1 VSAVVSAAVALGPA
15 ELAEKPR
22 RARVVGFLNPA
33 GSTAKSTVAAALAQC
48 AAAAGRSVLAVDT
61 DPQANLTGWLG
72 GTRDTAGI
80 TQAVRAAAANDPA
93 AWPGVAAAEV
103 LADRT
108 RQVRRT
114 IQSTPA
120 RVDLIGADPGVRSLV
135 RGWAD
140 LRAETPELLLAETIA
155 AVAGGYD
162 LVVVDTKGD
171 LGVLAEAALRA
182 CDQVVGVA
190 TPTVKA
196 LEGLGLLRA
205 EAARIGAAR
214 LTAVIPVQIR
224 PRNRG
229 AAADDLYQLMREDYP
244 ALITQPVRG
253 ASNLDAAYA
262 AGEPVTQFEP
272 DSPVS
277 ADLRAVYAEL
287 VDREVLR

>member
-1 VSAVVSAAVALGPA
+1 MSAEVAPSQAVPA
-15 ELAEKPR
+15 ERR

-33 GSTAKSTVAAALAQC
+33 GSTAKSTVAAALAHC
-48 AAAAGRSVLAVDT
+48 AAAGGRSVLAVDT
-61 DPQANLTGWLG
+61 DPQANLTTWLG
-72 GTRDTAGI
+72 GSRDSAGI

-108 RQVRRT
+108 RQVQRT
-114 IQSTPA
+114 IQPTPA
-120 RVDLIGADPGVRSLV
+120 QVDLIGADPGVRGLV
-135 RGWAD
+135 RSWAD
-140 LRAETPELLLAETIA
+140 LRAQAPELLLAETLQ
-155 AVAGGYD
+155 AVADRYD
-162 LVVVDTKGD
+162 LVLVDTKGD

-182 CDQVVGVA
+182 CDQVIGVA

-196 LEGLGLLRA
+196 LEGLGLLQAESVRVGRA
-205 EAARIGAAR
+205 RFAA
-214 LTAVIPVQIR
+214 VVPVQVR

-244 ALITQPVRG
+244 ALVTGPVRG

-262 AGEPVTQFEP
+262 AGEPVTQFDP
-272 DSPVS
+272 DSLVA

-287 VDREVLR
+287 VDRGVLR